1 MRTSNRFVSVL
12 LVGLMVVTGCS
23 KTVQQ
28 PQLNYP
34 GVSPPS
40 IDRNYYTNIRQLVP
54 DPPSVVLI
62 NPSTTAR
69 IVPLY
74 LGQPS
79 PFTGVLF
86 NNEAAATVQ
95 VRFTTQA
102 TECVINRRSDLE
114 RLAVRALT
122 DIDLYQAALIEQ
134 HQQGQVLLRGRDEE
148 IERLISGN
156 SSSNLLNYTLIGT
169 AGLVVGFGLFGSIY
183 TLTR

>member
-1 MRTSNRFVSVL
+1 MTRTINKLVAIL
-12 LVGLMVVTGCS
+12 LVCLIGGCGR
-23 KTVQQ
+23 TVQP

-34 GVSPPS
+34 GVSPPN
-40 IDRNYYTNIRQLVP
+40 IDRNYYTNTRQLVP
-54 DPPSVVLI
+54 DPPNVSLVQ
-62 NPSTTAR
+62 PSTTAR
-69 IVPLY
+69 IIPLY
-74 LGQPS
+74 LGQQA
-79 PFTGVLF
+79 PFNGVLF
-86 NNEAAATVQ
+86 NSEAAATVQ

-122 DIDLYQAALIEQ
+122 DIDLYQTALTEQ
-134 HQQGQVLLRGRDEE
+134 HQQGTVLLRGRDEE
-148 IERLISGN
+148 IQRLTSGN